1 MYKKLPVFQK
11 TGSSAYKP
19 GLDRIKKL
27 LISLK
32 NPEKNFKSIHIA
44 GTNGKGTTLALI
56 EDLIIIRGLK
66 TGAYTSPH
74 LIEYNERI
82 TVNKANVADQDL
94 IDSFEHI
101 ESCLLY
107 TSPSPRD
114 S

>member
-44 GTNGKGTTLALI
+44 GTNGKGSTAHLLLSLI
-56 EDLIIIRGLK
+56 
-66 TGAYTSPH
+66 
-74 LIEYNERI
+74 
-82 TVNKANVADQDL
+82 
-94 IDSFEHI
+94 HI
-101 ESCLLY
+101 
-107 TSPSPRD
+107 
-114 S
+114 